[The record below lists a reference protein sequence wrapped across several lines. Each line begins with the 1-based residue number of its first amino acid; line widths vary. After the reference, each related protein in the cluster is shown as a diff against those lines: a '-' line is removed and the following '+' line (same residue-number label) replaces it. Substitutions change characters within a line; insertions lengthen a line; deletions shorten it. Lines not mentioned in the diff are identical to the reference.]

1 MDKHS
6 KIVGYWAMA
15 MLNYRQPKGDEA
27 LAKLREI
34 TDADTSSAIMY
45 ISGFSTGI
53 GFTIRIPPL
62 FRLLRKWQIRK
73 STRQLEK
80 LAKPVEGDFS

>member
-6 KIVGYWAMA
+6 KIVGYWATA

-34 TDADTSSAIMY
+34 TDADTTSAIMF
-45 ISGFSTGI
+45 ISGFSAGMGI
-53 GFTIRIPPL
+53 SR
-62 FRLLRKWQIRK
+62 FRLFRKWQIRR
-73 STRQLEK
+73 SVRQLKK
-80 LAKPVEGDFS
+80 LVKPVEEDFS